1 MLLLVW
7 ACGSEKP
14 DSAIVI
20 IYDNDVHCAVDGYSR
35 FSAVAAMAALETPYV
50 TKVSC
55 GDFIQG
61 DIIGSATQGM
71 AVVDI
76 MNLVGYDVVTLGNHE
91 FDYGVPRMV
100 ELMDSLD
107 ASVVCANFR
116 DLSDGKPCF
125 EPFHIIKYGDVK
137 IAYLGV
143 TTTTTATNTSPQTF
157 RDSEGKLQYDFS
169 LQNFFTH
176 IQSCVNRA
184 RARGADYVIALS
196 HLGDLVYGE
205 HPTSL
210 DLIEQTYGIDV
221 VLDGHAHSVISDTGV
236 INAVGDTILLAS
248 SGTKFQNIGKLT
260 LSTEGKFFSE
270 LIPTEMG
277 TLPVDNKIYF
287 FVEELMESIV
297 KQGERVVGRS
307 KVNLPYVDAND
318 AKLSYLSQTSIGD
331 FCADA
336 YRVVL
341 GTDVAVVNAGG
352 IRASIEKGE
361 LTFNDLYSVFPFNN
375 IACTAKIA
383 GAELLDA
390 MEFAVSSL
398 PEGDGNFMQVSGMRF
413 DVDCSIPSPAIM
425 GIDGLYAYVGDGTRR
440 VTNLQIFD
448 SQRELYED
456 VVLEKEYTIA
466 SYSYLLKDLGAAGIF
481 RQADILCEDCGHDV
495 DILATYLENYL
506 NGEIPVKYS
515 MPSNRINV
523 ITTR

>member
-7 ACGSEKP
+7 ACGSAKP

-20 IYDNDVHCAVDGYSR
+20 LYDNDVHCAVDGYSR

-107 ASVVCANFR
+107 AHVVCANFMN
-116 DLSDGKPCF
+116 LSDGDPCF

-143 TTTTTATNTSPQTF
+143 TTTTTTTNTSPQTF

-210 DLIEQTYGIDV
+210 DLIRRTYGIDV

-260 LSTEGKFFSE
+260 LSTDGKFFSE
-270 LIPTEMG
+270 LISTEMG

-287 FVEELMESIV
+287 FVEDAMEGIV
-297 KQGERVVGRS
+297 AQGERVVGRS
-307 KVNLPYVDAND
+307 MVNLPYVDAND
-318 AKLSYLSQTSIGD
+318 AKLSYVSQTSIGD

-341 GTDVAVVNAGG
+341 GSDIAVVNAGG

-375 IACTAKIA
+375 IACTAKIT

-390 MEFAVSSL
+390 MEYAVSSL

-425 GIDGLYAYVGDGTRR
+425 GIDGLFAYVGDGPRR

-448 SQRELYED
+448 SQRESYVD
-456 VVLEKEYTIA
+456 VLLDKEYTIA
-466 SYSYLLKDLGAAGIF
+466 SYSYLLKDLGAAGMF
-481 RQADILCEDCGHDV
+481 RYTELLNDNQGQDVEILVSYIVNFLDGV
-495 DILATYLENYL
+495 
-506 NGEIPVKYS
+506 IPQSYS
-515 MPSNRINV
+515 VLSNRIN
-523 ITTR
+523 IKR